1 MNMNIKNFIKK
12 MLLLTMV
19 YTLWTM
25 DSKAQ
30 QIPLYS
36 QYFYNQ
42 FLFNPAQTGLSG
54 SPQLFFIYRKQW
66 VGFNGSPET
75 RALSFDM
82 PIANK
87 KAGIGVYLFSDVTNI
102 FRKNGGY
109 FSYAYHF
116 NFSENHRLSLG
127 LSGGIQ
133 ESSIDFNKVVVK
145 NLGDVLITNNN
156 QRGVTADAAF
166 GINYYIK
173 GFNIGISAPQLVS
186 GKLRYLDNDQLM
198 GYRLAR
204 HYLATLSYDLKLAGG
219 KFSIQ
224 PLAMFRTSEA
234 FAFQFDAGANFKYKD
249 WVWLGAMY
257 RYDAAVSVAAGF
269 KVHKLVSVGYSYD
282 FATNNLADY
291 TSGSHEVM
299 LGFTFGKRNKNDDEL
314 SAKDSLIADKLNLQD
329 SLLTALMNQVDSLN
343 KEADSLRTDVD
354 SLKNLAANGKLGG
367 LSQEQMDSLVNQ
379 IKGAQKQMA
388 DSLKRYEQKMLQ
400 LRNAESSSERTKIVP
415 REDIEY
421 IEGAPLGD
429 YYMVVGSFKIKDNS
443 YKLKQQLEGEGYN
456 VGIVYNK
463 KRNWY
468 YVYIAQALSSTG
480 GLEELYELRESKK
493 DQFSDA
499 WIYILR

>member
-1 MNMNIKNFIKK
+1 MNMNLQNIITK

-19 YTLWTM
+19 CSLWTI
-25 DSKAQ
+25 DLKAQ

-42 FLFNPAQTGLSG
+42 FLYNPAQTGFSG
-54 SPQLFFIYRKQW
+54 NPQFYFIYRKQW

-82 PIANK
+82 PIANN

-116 NFSENHRLSLG
+116 NFNDEHRLSLG

-133 ESSIDFNKVVVK
+133 ETSIDFNKVVVK
-145 NLGDVLITNNN
+145 NPGDVLITNNN

-166 GINYYIK
+166 GINYFIK
-173 GFNIGISAPQLVS
+173 GFNIGLSAPQLVS
-186 GKLRYLDNDQLM
+186 GKLRYLDNDQEM
-198 GYRLAR
+198 GYRLSR
-204 HYLATLSYDLKLAGG
+204 HYLATISYNLKLASG

-224 PLAMFRTSEA
+224 PLAVFRTSEA
-234 FAFQFDAGANFKYKD
+234 FAFQFDAGANLNYKD
-249 WVWLGAMY
+249 FIWLGALY

-282 FATNNLADY
+282 FAIKNLADY

-299 LGFTFGKRNKNDDEL
+299 IGFTFGKRKKDERN
-314 SAKDSLIADKLNLQD
+314 SAIDSLIANKLNKQD
-329 SLLTALMNQVDSLN
+329 SLLNALTQQIDSLN
-343 KEADSLRTDVD
+343 QASDSLRTDVD
-354 SLKNLAANGKLGG
+354 SLKNLAKSGKLGG
-367 LSQEQMDSLVNQ
+367 MNQVQMDSLMNAFQ
-379 IKGAQKQMA
+379 NAKQQMA
-388 DSLKRYEQKMLQ
+388 DSLKSYEEKMLK
-400 LRNAESSSERTKIVP
+400 LKNAESSSERTKIVP

-421 IEGAPLGD
+421 IEGAPIGD

-443 YKLKQQLEGEGYN
+443 YKLKKQLDQSGYN
-456 VGIVYNK
+456 TGIVYNK

-468 YVYIAQALSSTG
+468 YVYIAQALASQG
-480 GLEELYELRESKK
+480 GIEELYKLREEKK